1 METNAHTN
9 SPNTSAVSKTA
20 ARAHSVVDDVVDAA
34 EQAVRDTKPVVERVS
49 KSAHQVVDKAADMA
63 APAADWLVDKGQSLR
78 AAPKK
83 LLDGSCQYV
92 AANPLKSVGIALLAG
107 FLISRIRR

>member
-1 METNAHTN
+1 METNARTHSSN
-9 SPNTSAVSKTA
+9 PSALSKTA
-20 ARAHSVVDDVVDAA
+20 AGAHNVVDEVVAA
-34 EQAVRDTKPVVERVS
+34 AGQAIRDTKPVVERVS
-49 KSAHQVVDKAADMA
+49 QAAHQVVDNAADRA
-63 APAADWLVDKGQSLR
+63 APVADWLDEQGQALR

-92 AANPLKSVGIALLAG
+92 TANPLKSVGMALLAG